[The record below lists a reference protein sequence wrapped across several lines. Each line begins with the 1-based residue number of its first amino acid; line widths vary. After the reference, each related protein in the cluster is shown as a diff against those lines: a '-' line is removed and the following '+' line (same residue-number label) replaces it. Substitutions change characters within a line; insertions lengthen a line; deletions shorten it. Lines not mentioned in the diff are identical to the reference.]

1 MMMMVRRM
9 MMMMV
14 TIPVLPAASFT
25 FMRTIRSTAIRHEMK
40 TVAMSDG

>member
-1 MMMMVRRM
+1 MMMMVRRR

-25 FMRTIRSTAIRHEMK
+25 FMRTISEAPPS
-40 TVAMSDG
+40 AMR